1 MIRKG
6 KCPAH
11 RVKSVRNVRQNT
23 VRHRNTVR
31 VRCAG
36 AFLFVKIRSE
46 SEESDILPG
55 ITAALLRDSLHAT

>member
-1 MIRKG
+1 MIRKRKMPRAPRE
-6 KCPAH
+6 KCPYCKTEYCPASEH
-11 RVKSVRNVRQNT
+11 RPRSVR
-23 VRHRNTVR
+23 
-31 VRCAG
+31 G